1 MRTIRAPFFIVNP
14 KAYLYGARALKLAKL
29 ADELAVKYDLDI
41 LFTAQHVDLR
51 LIKENCPHLILTAQ
65 HMDGIT
71 PGRGMGHILPDA
83 LAEAGVEA
91 VFLNHAEHPLTFA
104 QLVRAVARGK
114 ELGIASIIC
123 ADSVNE
129 ARLLAELHPEIMVCE
144 PTSLIGTGKV
154 SGGDYMAATNEAV
167 KTGSPETLVL
177 QAAGISNG
185 KNVYD
190 AIMSG
195 ADGTG
200 ATSGIV
206 AAADPEAMLV
216 EMVEAVVKARADR
229 KEGK

>member
-14 KAYLYGARALKLAKL
+14 KAYLYGERALKLAKL
-29 ADELAVKYDLDI
+29 ADELAEKYDLDI

-51 LIKENCPHLILTAQ
+51 LIKAACPHLIITAQ
-65 HMDGIT
+65 HMDGLT

-91 VFLNHAEHPLTFA
+91 VFLNHAEHACTFA
-104 QLVRAVARGK
+104 QLARAVARGK

-123 ADSVNE
+123 ADSVDE
-129 ARLLAELHPEIMVCE
+129 AKLLAGLHPEIMVCE

-154 SGGDYMAATNEAV
+154 SGDDYMTATNNAV
-167 KTGSPETLVL
+167 KSVSPETLVL
-177 QAAGISNG
+177 QAAGISSG
-185 KNVYD
+185 RNVYD

-206 AAADPEAMLV
+206 AAADPEAMLA
-216 EMVEAVVKARADR
+216 EMVEAVCRAREDR
-229 KEGK
+229 K